1 MMASDPRTNG
11 RPEMRSFGL
20 QHDAWGRLVLID
32 AEGQRHVGVE
42 PVRAFPISDP
52 QHWISI
58 VDAEGR
64 ELVCIDDVA
73 VLPAA
78 TLKTLEEELARREF
92 VPVIERIERISTG
105 SDPSEWHVRT
115 DRGATRF
122 LVKSEEDIRRLGP
135 ERVLIIDDHGVRYS
149 IPDFRALDPASKRL
163 LERYL

>member
-1 MMASDPRTNG
+1 MSNGLTNSA
-11 RPEMRSFGL
+11 MRAFGL

-32 AEGQRHVGVE
+32 AEGERHVGVE

-58 VDAEGR
+58 VDSDGR
-64 ELVCIDDVA
+64 ELVSIETLDQ
-73 VLPAA
+73 LPTA
-78 TLKTLEEELARREF
+78 TRKVLEEDLVRREF
-92 VPVIERIERISTG
+92 VPVIVRIERVSSG
-105 SDPSEWHVRT
+105 SDPSEWHVTT

-135 ERVLIIDDHGVRYS
+135 SRVLIIDDHGVRYS
-149 IPDFRALDPASKRL
+149 IPDVGRLDAASRRL